1 MTTETETP
9 ENLVAALSKVR
20 DLEVQLRTQMNI
32 HTQLLMKYKAVKE
45 RTLGEVL
52 TELVEKVIDGRIEEL
67 DDRINDMCANDIH
80 GMDEAIERKVVE
92 HMGDE

>member
-52 TELVEKVIDGRIEEL
+52 TELVEKVIDGVTKNVIP
-67 DDRINDMCANDIH
+67 
-80 GMDEAIERKVVE
+80 
-92 HMGDE
+92 